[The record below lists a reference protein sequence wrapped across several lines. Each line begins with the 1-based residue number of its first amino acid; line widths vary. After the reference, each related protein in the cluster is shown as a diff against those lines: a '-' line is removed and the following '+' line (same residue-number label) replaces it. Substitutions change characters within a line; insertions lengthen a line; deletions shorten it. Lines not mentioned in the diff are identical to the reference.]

1 MQEENVCLL
10 EAILQREPLKQA
22 TESIDYPQLAVCK
35 LENTFNINKEQFE
48 TIKRKKKN
56 NYEKT

>member
-35 LENTFNINKEQFE
+35 LENINKEQFE
-48 TIKRKKKN
+48 TIKRKKQN